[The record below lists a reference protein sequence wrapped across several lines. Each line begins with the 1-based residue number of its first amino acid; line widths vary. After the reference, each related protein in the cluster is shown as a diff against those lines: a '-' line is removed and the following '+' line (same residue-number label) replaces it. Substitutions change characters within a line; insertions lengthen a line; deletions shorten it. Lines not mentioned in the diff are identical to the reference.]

1 MEDFV
6 YIYAIALLIVFIS
19 IIVFGVVATKRNKAK
34 RTHPIIIDESAD
46 EFD

>member
-1 MEDFV
+1 MEKVIF
-6 YIYAIALLIVFIS
+6 YYAIALLIVFIS
-19 IIVFGVVATKRNKAK
+19 IIVFGFVATRRNKAK